1 MSPKV
6 QAKDAQVA
14 EEILRFALFKEVVK
28 REKRKKR
35 KLNTGVAAVAGDGDS
50 EGEDE
55 DAEGSEEE
63 EEAPPQRM
71 ADKSKQAPAPQPPVA
86 GSPTQDTEMTEG
98 DTTVVAGS
106 TEDGG
111 IRKERYAIMSFRID
125 LCPNCLMTTNID
137 YNFSAQDSRSSSLQR
152 CKMTKWSSFP
162 SWSRC

>member
-1 MSPKV
+1 MTARTLETLIRLATAHAKARLSPKV

-35 KLNTGVAAVAGDGDS
+35 KLNTGAAAAAGDDT

-55 DAEGSEEE
+55 DAEGSDEEE

-71 ADKSKQAPAPQPPVA
+71 PDKPRQAPAPQAPVA
-86 GSPTQDTEMTEG
+86 GPSTQDAEMAEG
-98 DTTVVAGS
+98 DTTVVAGP

-111 IRKERYAIMSFRID
+111 IRKERYASFLQID
-125 LCPNCLMTTNID
+125 LCP
-137 YNFSAQDSRSSSLQR
+137 S
-152 CKMTKWSSFP
+152 
-162 SWSRC
+162 